1 MSEDFDK
8 LLNEIKGL
16 LQEKDRVLQVLERAH
31 QERESVRETVLRRVL
46 TEYREKWNSL
56 YESAQPLIKELG
68 DKIEEMDNHQKSLEA
83 ARLGME
89 ERVEEVEFR
98 YKIGDM
104 EEEAYLEKKQS
115 TIEELESIKA
125 ELDDLDKELT
135 DYKRALETLKQPL
148 PEELQ
153 AFIGEIVGSA
163 PSAPSAAGAPKGK
176 SSEKKSMVE
185 PDVVF
190 TPRNAYLEMVADGSR
205 FPLVPPVITLGRA
218 KDNHIVLDDSRV
230 SRYHGRIEIEGD
242 FERIIYRDLG
252 SSNGSFLNGRKIVES
267 ELKETDKLFLGS
279 TELVVKVEQ

>member
-1 MSEDFDK
+1 MAGDFDK
-8 LLNEIKGL
+8 LLNEIKSL

-31 QERESVRETVLRRVL
+31 QEKDTVRESVLKRVL
-46 TEYREKWNSL
+46 LEYQEKWNSL
-56 YESAQPLIKELG
+56 YERAQPLIKELSE
-68 DKIEEMDNHQKSLEA
+68 KIEEMDNHQKSLEA
-83 ARLGME
+83 AKLGME

-104 EEEAYLEKKQS
+104 EEDAYLEKKQS

-125 ELDDLDKELT
+125 ELDELDKELT

-148 PEELQ
+148 PEDLQ
-153 AFIGEIVGSA
+153 VFLSEVIGSEAAA
-163 PSAPSAAGAPKGK
+163 PKSAAAESKP
-176 SSEKKSMVE
+176 SVE
-185 PDVVF
+185 PEAVF

-205 FPLVPPVITLGRA
+205 YPLVPPVITIGRA

-267 ELKETDKLFLGS
+267 ELKEADKLFLGS
-279 TELVVKVEQ
+279 TELVVRIER